1 MSGVY
6 ISESKRYYNVQPL
19 VCYFYVKT
27 KMLANFQICISV
39 PLMCLI
45 SNGSW
50 QYYFVLFDKL
60 NVHLCINH
68 FLLKKGFRPK
78 YFIFYQVGPYSI
90 PPLTLFRMGFFGAAH
105 GWEGGQKVP
114 PSKICHT
121 YPTLMKLG
129 TVTRY
134 LKKIQKIHKSR
145 DTPSEFCWH
154 WHFSPEIS
162 NFCYIRKYRYRL
174 HFNA

>member
-6 ISESKRYYNVQPL
+6 ISESKSYYNVQPL

-27 KMLANFQICISV
+27 KMLANFQICIGV

-68 FLLKKGFRPK
+68 FLLKKSFRPK
-78 YFIFYQVGPYSI
+78 YFIFYRVGPYSI

-105 GWEGGQKVP
+105 GWEGGAKSP
-114 PSKICHT
+114 PSKICRT

-129 TVTRY
+129 SYTLPKEDPKNT
-134 LKKIQKIHKSR
+134 
-145 DTPSEFCWH
+145 
-154 WHFSPEIS
+154 
-162 NFCYIRKYRYRL
+162 
-174 HFNA
+174 